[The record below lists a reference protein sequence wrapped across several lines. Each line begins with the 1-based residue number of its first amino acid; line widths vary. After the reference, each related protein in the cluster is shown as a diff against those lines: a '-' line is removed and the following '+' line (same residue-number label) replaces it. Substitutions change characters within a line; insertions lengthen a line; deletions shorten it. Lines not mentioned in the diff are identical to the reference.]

1 MGQTYTSSSHRV
13 SWKIVSFVMLGAML
27 GAELGARVIEPMLPP
42 LRGWPSAQMASKVDQ
57 MEDLSVRSVDVDV
70 VFLGSSSMDQAVNP
84 IVFNTTGER
93 LVSYNASFSGASL
106 RSLDLWAREVVLPA
120 LDPELVVIGLTTREL
135 NDGGRRND
143 ALFEQLV
150 TSSGLRRHRSAE
162 VVDPLALAEDLSA
175 LLRIRTALR
184 KPFSFGLR
192 LTGGNEGEALSLPGP
207 FGSRVPEPR
216 DFSYDFGDE
225 WRVEWTSGAMLEF
238 AMGGAELQALEQLV
252 DELISQGR
260 RVALMVLP
268 VSSDYIAVQPGGT
281 SSITQ
286 FRGLLSK
293 VAASRGIELI
303 QPSVQFQN
311 DDFRDPAHLGPV
323 AAEEFS
329 KLVALAVADL
339 TMQAIGHSKPR

>member
-1 MGQTYTSSSHRV
+1 
-13 SWKIVSFVMLGAML
+13 
-27 GAELGARVIEPMLPP
+27 
-42 LRGWPSAQMASKVDQ
+42 
-57 MEDLSVRSVDVDV
+57 
-70 VFLGSSSMDQAVNP
+70 
-84 IVFNTTGER
+84 
-93 LVSYNASFSGASL
+93 
-106 RSLDLWAREVVLPA
+106 
-120 LDPELVVIGLTTREL
+120 
-135 NDGGRRND
+135 
-143 ALFEQLV
+143 
-150 TSSGLRRHRSAE
+150 
-162 VVDPLALAEDLSA
+162 
-175 LLRIRTALR
+175 
-184 KPFSFGLR
+184 
-192 LTGGNEGEALSLPGP
+192 
-207 FGSRVPEPR
+207 
-216 DFSYDFGDE
+216 
-225 WRVEWTSGAMLEF
+225 MLEF